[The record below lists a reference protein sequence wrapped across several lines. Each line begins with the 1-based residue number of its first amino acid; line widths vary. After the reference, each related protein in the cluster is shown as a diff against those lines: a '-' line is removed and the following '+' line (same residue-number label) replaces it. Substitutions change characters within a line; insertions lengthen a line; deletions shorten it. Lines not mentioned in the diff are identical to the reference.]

1 MKAILCAGRFLA
13 LCREGHW
20 EYVERI
26 NATGAAIIVAVTN
39 EQRLLL
45 VEQYR
50 IPVHTR
56 TIELPAGIIGDEPG
70 SSDEAHAEAARRELL
85 EETGYHASQW
95 ARAGVVHNAAAYSTE
110 GIEIWFA
117 RGLSLGTQR
126 LDAGEFLELCLM
138 DESELEQQAASGE
151 LTDVKT
157 LIGLLWL
164 QKWRAG
170 LWPLDW
176 VDAGSAA
183 PEIINR

>member
-1 MKAILCAGRFLA
+1 
-13 LCREGHW
+13 
-20 EYVERI
+20 
-26 NATGAAIIVAVTN
+26 
-39 EQRLLL
+39 
-45 VEQYR
+45 
-50 IPVHTR
+50 
-56 TIELPAGIIGDEPG
+56 
-70 SSDEAHAEAARRELL
+70 
-85 EETGYHASQW
+85 
-95 ARAGVVHNAAAYSTE
+95 
-110 GIEIWFA
+110 
-117 RGLSLGTQR
+117 
-126 LDAGEFLELCLM
+126 M